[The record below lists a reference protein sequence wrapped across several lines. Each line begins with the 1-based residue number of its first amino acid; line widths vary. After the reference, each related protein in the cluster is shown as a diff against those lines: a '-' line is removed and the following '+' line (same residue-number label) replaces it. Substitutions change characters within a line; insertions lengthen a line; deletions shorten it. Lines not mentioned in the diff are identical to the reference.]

1 MHKLNLV
8 NVMKK
13 EVDVLSNDLGKGI
26 TEFVSRGNRGPY
38 ITYQRRIVEAKQH
51 G

>member
-13 EVDVLSNDLGKGI
+13 EVDVLSNDLGKDI
-26 TEFVSRGNRGPY
+26 TEMVSRGSRGPY
-38 ITYQRRIVEAKQH
+38 ITYQKRIAEEKQH

>member
-1 MHKLNLV
+1 MHKLNSV

-13 EVDVLSNDLGKGI
+13 EVDVLSNDRGKDI
-26 TEFVSRGNRGPY
+26 TELVNRGNRGPY
-38 ITYQRRIVEAKQH
+38 ITYQKRIVEEKQR